1 MRLMVSG
8 GGTGGHIYPALALI
22 KQVREVEPDSAVLY
36 VGTHKGLENKIVPN
50 AGIDFKTIK
59 IQGFKRSLSL
69 ENFKTVGL
77 FLSSVVKARK
87 MIKEFKPDVV
97 LGTGGYVSGA
107 VVFAASM
114 MGIPTVI
121 HEQNSVVGVT
131 NKFLSKFVKKIAIS
145 FEAAA
150 DQFPKEKV
158 VLTGNPR
165 ATEVVKI
172 TPQSLNQFG
181 LKDDVPTVL
190 IFGGSRGAEKIN
202 EVTMQ
207 SLNELVK
214 RNYQTIFVTGRVH
227 FDNLTKDVDLTP
239 YKGKVAVL
247 PYIADMPAML
257 PRMAVVVGR
266 AGATSLAELT
276 SLGIP
281 SILIPSPYVTND
293 HQTKNARSLV
303 DQHAAEMITEN
314 ELTSKTLLTKLD
326 DLMLDD
332 QKRKQMAGN
341 TKKLGQPQAAEKI
354 VRRFEISNQSLTGD
368 ANEKEKR

>member
-1 MRLMVSG
+1 M
-8 GGTGGHIYPALALI
+8 
-22 KQVREVEPDSAVLY
+22 
-36 VGTHKGLENKIVPN
+36 
-50 AGIDFKTIK
+50 
-59 IQGFKRSLSL
+59 
-69 ENFKTVGL
+69 
-77 FLSSVVKARK
+77 
-87 MIKEFKPDVV
+87 
-97 LGTGGYVSGA
+97 
-107 VVFAASM
+107 
-114 MGIPTVI
+114 
-121 HEQNSVVGVT
+121 
-131 NKFLSKFVKKIAIS
+131 
-145 FEAAA
+145 
-150 DQFPKEKV
+150 
-158 VLTGNPR
+158 
-165 ATEVVKI
+165 
-172 TPQSLNQFG
+172 
-181 LKDDVPTVL
+181 PTVL

-332 QKRKQMAGN
+332 QKRKQMAEN
-341 TKKLGQPQAAEKI
+341 TKKLGQPQAAEKLYAVLKSVI
-354 VRRFEISNQSLTGD
+354 K
-368 ANEKEKR
+368 A

>member
-1 MRLMVSG
+1 
-8 GGTGGHIYPALALI
+8 
-22 KQVREVEPDSAVLY
+22 
-36 VGTHKGLENKIVPN
+36 
-50 AGIDFKTIK
+50 
-59 IQGFKRSLSL
+59 
-69 ENFKTVGL
+69 
-77 FLSSVVKARK
+77 
-87 MIKEFKPDVV
+87 MI
-97 LGTGGYVSGA
+97 
-107 VVFAASM
+107 
-114 MGIPTVI
+114 
-121 HEQNSVVGVT
+121 
-131 NKFLSKFVKKIAIS
+131 
-145 FEAAA
+145 
-150 DQFPKEKV
+150 
-158 VLTGNPR
+158 LTGNPR

-207 SLNELVK
+207 SLYELVK

-332 QKRKQMAGN
+332 QKRKQMAEN
-341 TKKLGQPQAAEKI
+341 TKKLGQPQAAEKLYAVLKSVI
-354 VRRFEISNQSLTGD
+354 K
-368 ANEKEKR
+368 A

>member
-145 FEAAA
+145 FEAA
-150 DQFPKEKV
+150 D
-158 VLTGNPR
+158 
-165 ATEVVKI
+165 
-172 TPQSLNQFG
+172 
-181 LKDDVPTVL
+181 
-190 IFGGSRGAEKIN
+190 
-202 EVTMQ
+202 
-207 SLNELVK
+207 
-214 RNYQTIFVTGRVH
+214 

-332 QKRKQMAGN
+332 QKRKQMAEN
-341 TKKLGQPQAAEKI
+341 TKKLGQPQAAEKLYAVLKSVI
-354 VRRFEISNQSLTGD
+354 K
-368 ANEKEKR
+368 A